1 MRKSL
6 CYVLIQAAGLTL
18 CACQAPSTDPL
29 EPDGAEEAAREIK
42 VITSGGFAAA
52 YDVLGP
58 QFEATTGIKLV
69 SAYGASTG
77 GAEDSIPSRLSR
89 GEAADVIILSRPAL
103 DQLTSAGE
111 VRASTRVDLA
121 RSSIG
126 MAVREGAP
134 KPDISTTEAFVSTV
148 IAAESIGYSAS
159 LSGIYVSTD
168 LFPRLGIWEQIQSKS
183 QRIVSE
189 RVATVVARG
198 DIEIGFQQ
206 TSEILSIEGAE
217 YVGPIPAEL
226 QKVSTFSAGITER
239 SENPEDAQRLIDFIS
254 SEAVADTVAATGLD
268 PVVREVN

>member
-6 CYVLIQAAGLTL
+6 CYVLFQAAGLIL
-18 CACQAPSTDPL
+18 CACQGPSTDPL
-29 EPDGAEEAAREIK
+29 EPDAAIDTARE
-42 VITSGGFAAA
+42 VRVFTSGGFAAA
-52 YDVLGP
+52 YDLLGP
-58 QFEATTGIKLV
+58 QFEETTGIKLV

-89 GEAADVIILSRPAL
+89 GEAADVIILSRSAL
-103 DQLTSAGE
+103 DQLTNAGE
-111 VRASTRVDLA
+111 VRASTRVDLV

-134 KPDISTTEAFVSTV
+134 KPDISTTEAFVSSV

-159 LSGIYVSTD
+159 LSGTYLSTD
-168 LFPRLGIWEQIQSKS
+168 LFPRLGIWEQIQPKS

-189 RVATVVARG
+189 RVASAVARG

-206 TSEILSIEGAE
+206 TSEILSIEGVE

-226 QKVSTFSAGITER
+226 QEVSTFSAGITQR
-239 SENPEDAQRLIDFIS
+239 SENPEDARRLIEFLS
-254 SEAVADTVAATGLD
+254 SEAVADIVAATGLD
-268 PVVREVN
+268 PVVWEQD